1 MRKKRDTVL
10 LVFLPLIFLA
20 AVLYL
25 LPPIRTRVD
34 WRIEQLRLQLRYA
47 LFPPEQA
54 VFTPQDQVAAA
65 VQATFRALTPQV
77 TATPTLTVTP
87 SPGPTQAPRPSN
99 TPTLA
104 PTPIPAAVSLKG
116 VRYIDQHGANNYCA
130 PANLAMGL
138 SYWGWKGTRADTGK
152 VLKPFDDDLNVM
164 PYEMVDYVL
173 EKTENKALWRAGGTP
188 DLVKKLLA
196 AGYPVILEK
205 GVFMGD
211 RAGKV
216 SWMGHYEIFTGYDNG
231 KEIFITQDSYKTPN
245 FPVSY
250 LELNSEWR
258 SFNNVF
264 ILIYPPDREEA
275 VKSLLGDY
283 WEEDS
288 ANRIAFNQAEADL
301 KSQVGADLYYAWFNR
316 GTSQVNLKDF
326 AGAAASYDQAFTLYE
341 SLPVASRPWR
351 MLWYQTGPYF
361 AYYYAGRYQDLI
373 NLSTLTIDTAAEP
386 YLEESFYWRALGEL
400 VVGKQTEAVQDL
412 KTALEYHPGFLPA
425 TQQLEKLGVA
435 P

>member
-10 LVFLPLIFLA
+10 LVFLPLILLA
-20 AVLYL
+20 AILYL

-34 WRIEQLRLQLRYA
+34 WRIEQLRLQLKYA

-77 TATPTLTVTP
+77 TATPTLTATP
-87 SPGPTQAPRPSN
+87 TPGPTRPPLPTY

-116 VRYIDQHGANNYCA
+116 VRYIDQHGAYNYCA

-138 SYWGWKGTRADTGK
+138 SFWGWKGTRADTGL
-152 VLKPFDDDLNVM
+152 VLKPFDKDLNVM

-173 EKTENKALWRAGGTP
+173 EKTEYKALWRDGGTP

-205 GVFMGD
+205 GAIMQD
-211 RAGKV
+211 LTGKM
-216 SWMGHYEIFTGYDNG
+216 SWMGHYEVFTGYDNV
-231 KEIFITQDSYKTPN
+231 KEEFITQDSFYRPN

-264 ILIYPPDREEA
+264 ILIYPPEKEDA

-283 WEEDS
+283 WDDTM

-301 KSQVGADLYYAWFNR
+301 KTQAGVDLYFAWFNR

-326 AGAAASYDQAFTLYE
+326 AGAAASYDQAFKLYE
-341 SLPVASRPWR
+341 GLPAASRPWR

-361 AYYYAGRYQDLI
+361 AYYYAGRYQDLL
-373 NLSTLTIDTAAEP
+373 NLSALTIDTATNP
-386 YLEESFYWRALGEL
+386 YIEESFYWRALGEL
-400 VVGKQTEAVQDL
+400 MVGKQTEAIQDL